1 MHSKSGLLPLYDLYA
16 IHQGKPEFW
25 PEALGKTED
34 FVKEALIGSADVG
47 AEEGKLDSLDFTEL
61 AAFLSNHWCLEDFI
75 KSVYFVKEKHVPLLL
90 NLLRLGYK
98 TAAGFD
104 KSIMKSEGYEYL
116 FSGDDVDILGL
127 CAMGSN
133 KEARKIILW
142 NRPKEED

>member
-34 FVKEALIGSADVG
+34 FVKKALIGSADVG

-61 AAFLSNHWCLEDFI
+61 AAFLSNQWCLEDFI

-90 NLLRLGYK
+90 NLLRLG
-98 TAAGFD
+98 
-104 KSIMKSEGYEYL
+104 
-116 FSGDDVDILGL
+116 
-127 CAMGSN
+127 
-133 KEARKIILW
+133 
-142 NRPKEED
+142 